1 MITIKKET
9 KQSIQYLMIIICI
22 LASIFF
28 GAYKFSLWAD
38 YTEEYSYELEEVK
51 SGTYAIY
58 NTVSSTVPA
67 HNYNMVTICYNGQI
81 HVFQGTVNICQTS
94 NKPHVDIISKPHKN
108 YSDEITIYVPKGTI
122 EFAEGVGV
130 R

>member
-28 GAYKFSLWAD
+28 GAYKFSLYAD
-38 YTEEYSYELEEVK
+38 YTEEYSYELEEIK
-51 SGTYAIY
+51 PGTYAIY
-58 NTVSSTVPA
+58 NTVSYGMDDKYEV
-67 HNYNMVTICYNGQI
+67 VTICYNSKI
-81 HVFQGTVNICQTS
+81 HVIQGTVNIHQT
-94 NKPHVDIISKPHKN
+94 NDKPYADIISKPHRK
-108 YSDEITIYVPKGTI
+108 YSDEITIYVPKGTV

-130 R
+130 K